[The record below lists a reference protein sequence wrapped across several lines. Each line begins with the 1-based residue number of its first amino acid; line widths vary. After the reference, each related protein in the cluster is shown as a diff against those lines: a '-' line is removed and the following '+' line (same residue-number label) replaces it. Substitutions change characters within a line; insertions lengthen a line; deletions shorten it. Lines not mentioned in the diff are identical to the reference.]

1 MDYQGTLTYQLLQGT
16 VLGFEAI
23 KRGLVEG
30 GVAYFIA
37 LPSMHVSVATFL
49 QVLLR
54 PYRFLFWIFL
64 PINILIIISTVILG
78 YHYFLDVPAGIIVAM
93 LSLIPRE
100 WIMFR
105 RAQHQGSFKIPE
117 RSLSP
122 ISADR

>member
-1 MDYQGTLTYQLLQGT
+1 
-16 VLGFEAI
+16 
-23 KRGLVEG
+23 
-30 GVAYFIA
+30 
-37 LPSMHVSVATFL
+37 MHVSVAMFL

-54 PYRFLFWIFL
+54 PYRFIFWIFL

-93 LSLIPRE
+93 LSLTPRE

-105 RAQHQGSFKIPE
+105 RAQHQGSFKIFE